1 MTQASTRF
9 PRDFKGR
16 TAQDDLIYYFFNLP
30 QRADTIHLFFDRW
43 QKLAGQPLGS
53 LRAKQVCLVLHR
65 TAQAYDQFGRR
76 LFGDG
81 FRQKLQKAM
90 HSWQGHAHNAMP
102 NFTARDLDS
111 VLWSLASIGIQPN
124 ARLMENWSRV
134 AATELHNADHI
145 EMTNTLWSH
154 AALALSPTKPVID
167 AWGRAFNKNLPNLSA
182 RHTATTM
189 WALAVLDSIA
199 PNPTYAHYARACFN
213 HFKGMNIRTT
223 TPENSKDLAQ
233 MRDATLWF
241 GFENNFPLPYQRG
254 NTSSSLER
262 DLHCIFKDAA
272 MHEMGRETTRI
283 SRLDKQTDFAL
294 KTDTGVVHVEA
305 DGWTHLIRGAD
316 GQMCYNG
323 QTLFQTALMRK
334 VCPNRVLVRIPCTV
348 LHEAEA
354 QDGRIAPGKLRAL
367 LEAASSYARPRLGT
381 PETSG
386 AFMLAFAGGEMRL
399 QHLRA

>member
-43 QKLAGQPLGS
+43 NKLAGQPMGS
-53 LRAKQVCLVLHR
+53 LRAKQICLVMHR
-65 TAQAYDQFGRR
+65 TAQAYDHFGRR

-81 FRQKLQKAM
+81 FRQKLQKSIQ
-90 HSWQGHAHNAMP
+90 SWQGHALGAMG
-102 NFTARDLDS
+102 NFSARDLDS
-111 VLWSLASIGIQPN
+111 VLWSFASIGIEPD
-124 ARLMENWSRV
+124 ARFMESWSRV
-134 AATELHNADHI
+134 AAGELQNADNV

-154 AALALSPTKPVID
+154 AALAISPTKPVLD
-167 AWGRAFNKNLPNLSA
+167 AWGRALNKNLPNLSA

-189 WALAVLDSIA
+189 WALAALDSIA
-199 PNPTYAHYARACFN
+199 PNPVYARYAQACFN

-241 GFENNFPLPYQRG
+241 GFENHFPQPYQRG

-262 DLHCIFKDAA
+262 DLHSIFRDAA
-272 MHEMGRETTRI
+272 IHEMGRETTRI

-294 KTDTGVVHVEA
+294 KTNTGIVHVEA

-316 GQMCYNG
+316 GNMRYNG
-323 QTLFQTALMRK
+323 QTLFQTSLMRK
-334 VCPNRVLVRIPCTV
+334 VCPKRVLVRIPCTV

-354 QDGRIAPGKLRAL
+354 QDGRIVPGKLRAL
-367 LEAASSYARPRLGT
+367 LEAASAYAQPRLGT
-381 PETSG
+381 PETTG
-386 AFMLAFAGGEMRL
+386 AFMVAFTGGEMRL